1 MLTLEQLQADFY
13 TETQRNRVLQGAL
26 EAQATVVGSHE
37 RAHAR
42 ALYRALESHAAKQP
56 RFDFGGAT
64 EGAAAFQR
72 TAVAFEDLS
81 VAAYKAQVPRIVERE
96 YLTSAMAIHSVGRAT
111 PRGSGGWRASR
122 RPRTRSTSRGRSRA
136 RWASSPRRSSRS

>member
-72 TAVAFEDLS
+72 TAVAS
-81 VAAYKAQVPRIVERE
+81 RTSRSRPTRPRC
-96 YLTSAMAIHSVGRAT
+96 
-111 PRGSGGWRASR
+111 RASSSA
-122 RPRTRSTSRGRSRA
+122 ST
-136 RWASSPRRSSRS
+136 